1 MSLPY
6 ALLIA
11 PVDHDADRDGFDD
24 TFVSVAPSTPVL
36 PLDDDGVLRGDAVF
50 ETLGVVDGHAQ
61 DVEAHLARLDHS
73 SRLCDLPRPNAA
85 QWRAAIARVAAECPA
100 GESAIRLVLS
110 RGRGSGPTA
119 WIVAN
124 PALDNGPARTTGIRV
139 VTLDRGLDS
148 GAAARAPWLLL
159 GAKTQSYAVNM
170 AALREAHRRDADDV
184 VFVSSDGV
192 LMEGP
197 TSSVVLRIRG
207 HFRTPRHTTGILRGT
222 TQLAL
227 FAHLAA
233 EGVGTAEE
241 DLSVDDLRNADAAW
255 LLSSVRLAAPI
266 RAVDGA
272 PRPVDAD
279 LTAALNAALLRPR
292 S

>member
-1 MSLPY
+1 MPLPS

-11 PVDHDADRDGFDD
+11 PADHGSDDGDFAD
-24 TFVSVAPSTPVL
+24 TFAPVSPSAPVL
-36 PLDDDGVLRGDAVF
+36 PLDDDGVLRGDAIF
-50 ETLGVVDGHAQ
+50 ETLGVVDGHPQ
-61 DVEAHLARLDHS
+61 DVEPHLERLAYS
-73 SRLCDLPRPNAA
+73 ARLCDLPRPNAA
-85 QWRAAIARVAAECPA
+85 QWRAAIARVAADCPG
-100 GESAIRLVLS
+100 GESSIRLALS
-110 RGRGSGPTA
+110 RGSAGAPSA

-124 PALDNGPARTTGIRV
+124 PVPDHTPARTRGIRV

-148 GAAARAPWLLL
+148 GAGERAPWLLL

-184 VFVSSDGV
+184 VFFSSDGL

-197 TSSVVLRIRG
+197 TSSVVLRTGGR
-207 HFRTPRHTTGILRGT
+207 FVTPRPSTGILRGT

-227 FAHLAA
+227 FAYLAG
-233 EGVGTAEE
+233 EGYVTAEA
-241 DLSVDDLRNADAAW
+241 DLPVEALAEADAAW

-272 PRPVDAD
+272 ERPVDAATT
-279 LTAALNAALLRPR
+279 TAMNAFLLRPR
-292 S
+292 A